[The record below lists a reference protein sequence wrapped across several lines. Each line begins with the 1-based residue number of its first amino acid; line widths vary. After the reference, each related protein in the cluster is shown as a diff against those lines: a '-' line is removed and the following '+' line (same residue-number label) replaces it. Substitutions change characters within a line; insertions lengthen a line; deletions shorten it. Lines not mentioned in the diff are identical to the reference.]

1 MEQKEVKKNPV
12 CTLRQK
18 IGAHKGF
25 VWAMAALFA
34 VLLIAYICSAFGIH
48 PITAAIPEY
57 RRTWVFYLLL
67 MALFLVFMVLLAVQL
82 FWRPLS
88 EKITGNMVIICAVAL
103 FGIVY
108 SFVLP
113 PMSAP
118 DEIRH
123 YLTAYKLS
131 NQMMGKEAATAEGY
145 VYMRAEDANLL
156 LNDFP
161 GHDDYYRFFNSWTG
175 PVDDT
180 PVLFTEE
187 VAQNNLWIAYLP
199 QALGIT
205 LARLLHLRQMP
216 LMMLGRFF
224 NLLFF
229 LLCFGAALHFIP
241 FGKEL
246 LSLAALLPMTL
257 EQVSSLS
264 YDAFI
269 IAIAFLY
276 IAYVL
281 YLAFS
286 APDVRPRDMVLVTA
300 LMALLGPIKL
310 VYIFLVFLMFLIP
323 KEKFG
328 STKRYVISAVS
339 MAAVIAAVYL
349 LVQSG
354 KLTEYVQET
363 NTHLDYADAESY
375 TLSWVLAHPT
385 DTVKIFLNSLRVM
398 SGFWYRQMIGY
409 SLGWLDIVMPEFMPY
424 LFTGLLMYA
433 VARPASEPVYWKG
446 RQRAL
451 AVGVAAVTIC
461 VTIFAMMLAYTPL
474 GYSTIEGVQG
484 RYFLPVLPLALVAVR
499 PDGFRRNPQT
509 NGGILYAACLLN
521 IWTVINCMVDIM
533 ARVGEMRMMTN
544 T

>member
-1 MEQKEVKKNPV
+1 MKQNPV
-12 CTLRQK
+12 CTAWQCVRE
-18 IGAHKGF
+18 HKGF
-25 VWAMAALFA
+25 VWAMTALLGT
-34 VLLIAYICSAFGIH
+34 LLIAYICSAFGIH

-57 RRTWVFYLLL
+57 HRTWIFYLLL
-67 MALFLVFMVLLAVQL
+67 MAVFLVYMVFLAVQMFL
-82 FWRPLS
+82 RPVL
-88 EKITGNMVIICAVAL
+88 KKLTVNMVIISMTAL
-103 FGIVY
+103 FGMVY
-108 SFVLP
+108 MFVLP

-131 NQMMGKEAATAEGY
+131 NQMMGKEAATPEGY
-145 VYMRAEDANLL
+145 VYMRTEDANLL

-161 GHDDYYRFFNSWTG
+161 GHDDYYRFLNSWRG
-175 PVDDT
+175 PADDT

-187 VAQNNLWIAYLP
+187 VAQNNLWVAYLP
-199 QALGIT
+199 QAIGIS
-205 LARLLHLRQMP
+205 LARLLHLRQVP

-229 LLCFGAALHFIP
+229 LVCFGAALHFMP

-246 LSLAALLPMTL
+246 LSIAALLPMTL
-257 EQVSSLS
+257 EQASSLS

-269 IAIAFLY
+269 IAVAFLY

-281 YLAFS
+281 YLAFM
-286 APDVRPRDMVLVTA
+286 AERVRTRDMVLVTA
-300 LMALLGPIKL
+300 IMAILGPVKL
-310 VYIFLVFLMFLIP
+310 VYIFLAFLMFLIP

-328 STKRYVISAVS
+328 TTKRYALSAFGMV
-339 MAAVIAAVYL
+339 AVIAAVYL
-349 LVQSG
+349 LLQLG

-375 TLSWVLAHPT
+375 TLSWVLANPVM
-385 DTVKIFLNSLRVM
+385 TVKIFFNSLRVQ

-424 LFTGLLMYA
+424 LFTGLMMFA

-451 AVGVAAVTIC
+451 AVSVVAITIC
-461 VTIFAMMLAYTPL
+461 VTVFAMLVAYTPL
-474 GYSTIEGVQG
+474 GYTTIEGIQG
-484 RYFLPVLPLALVAVR
+484 RYFLPILPLALLTVR
-499 PDGFRRNPQT
+499 SNGFRREPQT
-509 NGGILYAACLLN
+509 GNGLLYAVCLLN
-521 IWTVINCMVDIM
+521 IWTAVNCMVNIM
-533 ARVGEMRMMTN
+533 ARAGEMRMMTN